1 MKLQVV
7 EICGQSQMFT
17 VYKNGNPETVRLNS
31 RESVTIETDEIP
43 KDVRLAEEMGL
54 VMVSIENAKNE
65 PPKKNEKKEG

>member
-1 MKLQVV
+1 MRLQVV

-31 RESVTIETDEIP
+31 RESVSFEADEMP

-54 VMVSIENAKNE
+54 ITVSVENARTE
-65 PPKKNEKKEG
+65 PPK